1 MGWEQDINILGQ
13 AGMCP
18 YILGAVW
25 IKLGSHWKI
34 TVMKSF
40 NKLVT
45 RHTCYVAEWDF
56 GGFGVKYAPS
66 RPCVLTEVPRIAD
79 G

>member
-1 MGWEQDINILGQ
+1 MGWEQDINISGQ

-45 RHTCYVAEWDF
+45 RHTC
-56 GGFGVKYAPS
+56 
-66 RPCVLTEVPRIAD
+66 
-79 G
+79 